1 MINYILS
8 VMSVLLFCGC
18 CFLLIKSAT
27 TPIPIFIKGR
37 YSKSAQRVAKNYKT
51 CAWAILAVFFLASL
65 VVSFN
70 QVFVTL

>member
-27 TPIPIFIKGR
+27 TPIPIFTKGR
-37 YSKSAQRVAKNYKT
+37 YSKSAQRIARSYKT
-51 CAWAILAVFFLASL
+51 FAWAILSVFFLATL

-70 QVFVTL
+70 QVFSTL